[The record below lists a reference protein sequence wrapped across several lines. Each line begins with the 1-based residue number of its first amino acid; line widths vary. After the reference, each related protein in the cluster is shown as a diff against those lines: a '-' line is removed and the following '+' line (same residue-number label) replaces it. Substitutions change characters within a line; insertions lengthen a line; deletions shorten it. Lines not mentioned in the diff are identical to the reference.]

1 MLYEKLRS
9 FDVFQ
14 YTNKRL
20 NVDFLNGSV
29 LKFRMKFLHI
39 KEKYDWIPLRTP
51 YKMHQN
57 DAP

>member
-39 KEKYDWIPLRTP
+39 KEKIWLNSSSHPI
-51 YKMHQN
+51 
-57 DAP
+57 